1 MLIWPL
7 LVFPWGWITVYGE
20 ECEDTQWNQATQRNH
35 STQKLISATEL

>member
-7 LVFPWGWITVYGE
+7 LVFPWGWINVYGK
-20 ECEDTQWNQATQRNH
+20 ECEDTQRNQATQRNH